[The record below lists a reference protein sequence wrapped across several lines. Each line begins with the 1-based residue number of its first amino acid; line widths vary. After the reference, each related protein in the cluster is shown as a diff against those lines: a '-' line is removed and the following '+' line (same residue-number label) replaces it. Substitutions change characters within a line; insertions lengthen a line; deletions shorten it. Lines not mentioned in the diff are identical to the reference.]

1 MAEDTPMAQYAD
13 NSIRR
18 RFDVLKS
25 RYAERDGRMNK
36 VASVR
41 GGNYDEAFPG
51 LFPSDWPKPIVS
63 NFIDTVARDLAEV
76 IAPLPTFSCSQT
88 NMVDDSKRTKA
99 EKRTIIANW
108 YVMASKL
115 GREMYAGADQYI
127 TYGFLPFRVEP
138 NFNGKRPHITVE
150 DPMGSYPEF
159 DRWGNCTAFARRFL
173 KPTSEL
179 CAMFPEYADKI
190 RGKNPSQGVVF
201 GTTDTMLEVIR
212 WVDDEQE
219 IMFIPERSNLLL
231 AQAPNPLG
239 RCPIVVARKPSF
251 DGQQRGQFD
260 DVLWVQMARAKFALL
275 SLEAAHKAVEAPL
288 FVPSDIQHFPI
299 GGDAIIRT
307 REPQNVRRAPIE
319 MPQSAFAQAQA
330 LDQEM
335 RNGARYPE
343 GRQGN
348 IDASIITGRG
358 VQALM
363 GGFDTQIKTAQDV
376 LADTFVEIIQMCF
389 EMDTLYWPME
399 TKEIKGQQNGNSY
412 TIKYVPQRDIGTET
426 GVEVTYG
433 LMAGLDPNR
442 ALVWSLQ
449 ALGADLVSKSFVRRN
464 LPNSM
469 NVKTEEELIDIE
481 RLREA
486 GFQGVAAYVQ
496 SIPSMAA
503 QGQDPTD
510 VVTKLAAIIESRKKG
525 TPIETAIADAFAP
538 PPSPQPENGTAGT
551 QMPNELGTPGA
562 SVPEGTP
569 SGMPPGMQETGLPQ
583 GVAPGQAGMAPGGRP
598 DMQTLLAGLSQSGAP
613 NLSAS
618 VIRRQ
623 PA

>member
-1 MAEDTPMAQYAD
+1 
-13 NSIRR
+13 
-18 RFDVLKS
+18 
-25 RYAERDGRMNK
+25 
-36 VASVR
+36 
-41 GGNYDEAFPG
+41 
-51 LFPSDWPKPIVS
+51 
-63 NFIDTVARDLAEV
+63 
-76 IAPLPTFSCSQT
+76 
-88 NMVDDSKRTKA
+88 MVDDSKRTKA

-219 IMFIPERSNLLL
+219 IMFIPERSNLVL

-399 TKEIKGQQNGNSY
+399 SKEIKGQQNGNSY

>member
-1 MAEDTPMAQYAD
+1 MT
-13 NSIRR
+13 
-18 RFDVLKS
+18 
-25 RYAERDGRMNK
+25 
-36 VASVR
+36 
-41 GGNYDEAFPG
+41 
-51 LFPSDWPKPIVS
+51 
-63 NFIDTVARDLAEV
+63 
-76 IAPLPTFSCSQT
+76 
-88 NMVDDSKRTKA
+88 DDSKRTKA
-99 EKRTIIANW
+99 DKRTIIANW
-108 YVMASKL
+108 YVSQCKL

-127 TYGFLPFRVEP
+127 TYGFLPFRVEA
-138 NFNGKRPHITVE
+138 NFKDKRPHITIE

-173 KPTSEL
+173 KPVSEL
-179 CAMFPEYADKI
+179 CAMFPEHAEKLRPRI
-190 RGKNPSQGVVF
+190 PGQGGSF
-201 GTTDTMLEVIR
+201 AQSNSLLEVIR
-212 WVDDEQE
+212 WVDDKEE
-219 IMFIPERSNLLL
+219 IMFVPERSDLVL
-231 AQAPNPLG
+231 ARTINPLG
-239 RCPIVVARKPSF
+239 RCPIVVAHKPSF
-251 DGQQRGQFD
+251 DGQHRGQFD

-275 SLEAAHKAVEAPL
+275 SLEAAHKSVEAPL
-288 FVPSDIQHFPI
+288 FVPTDIQHFPI

-319 MPQSAFAQAQA
+319 MPSSVFAQSQA

-376 LADTFVEIIQMCF
+376 LADTFVEVISMCF
-389 EMDTLYWPME
+389 ELDTVLWADE
-399 TKEIKGQQNGNSY
+399 VKEIRGQENGNPY
-412 TIKYVPQRDIGTET
+412 TIKYVPSRDIGKET

-469 NVKTEEELIDIE
+469 NVKTEEELIDVE

-496 SIPSMAA
+496 SIPAMAA
-503 QGQDPTD
+503 QGQDPTEI
-510 VVTKLAAIIESRKKG
+510 VTKLASIIEARKKG
-525 TPIETAIADAFAP
+525 TPIETAIAEAFAP
-538 PPSPQPENGTAGT
+538 PPPPPPSPQAEAGPPGM
-551 QMPNELGTPGA
+551 QMPNETGTPGEPA
-562 SVPEGTP
+562 LGGIP

-598 DMQTLLAGLSQSGAP
+598 DMQTLLAGLSSSGAP
-613 NLSAS
+613 NLSAN

>member
-1 MAEDTPMAQYAD
+1 MAESSMAQYATSD
-13 NSIRR
+13 IRA
-18 RFDVLKS
+18 RFDVLKR
-25 RYAERDGRMNK
+25 RYADRDGRMNK

-41 GGNYDEAFPG
+41 AGSYDEAFPG
-51 LFPSDWPKPIVS
+51 LFPTEWPKPIVA

-76 IAPLPTFSCSQT
+76 IAPLPTISCT
-88 NMVDDSKRTKA
+88 HGTITDDSKRTKA

-108 YVMASKL
+108 YVTASKL
-115 GREMYAGADQYI
+115 GRAMYAGADQYI

-138 NFNGKRPHITVE
+138 NFKDKRPHITVE
-150 DPMGSYPEF
+150 DPMGSYPEM
-159 DRWGNCTAFARRFL
+159 DRWGNCTAFAKRIL
-173 KPTSEL
+173 KPVSEL
-179 CAMFPEYADKI
+179 VAMFPEYADKLQP
-190 RGKNPSQGVVF
+190 RNPMGMGAQKN
-201 GTTDTMLEVIR
+201 DTLLEVVR
-212 WVDDEQE
+212 WVDDKEE
-219 IMFIPERSNLLL
+219 ILFVPERSNLIL
-231 AQAPNPLG
+231 ARTVNPLG
-239 RCPIVVARKPSF
+239 RCPVVIAQKPSF
-251 DGQQRGQFD
+251 DGQHRGQFD
-260 DVLWVQMARAKFALL
+260 DVLWVQIARAKFALL
-275 SLEAAHKAVEAPL
+275 SLEAAHKSVEAPL
-288 FVPSDIQHFPI
+288 FVPTDIQHFPI
-299 GGDAIIRT
+299 GGDALIRT

-319 MPQSAFAQAQA
+319 MPSSVFAESQS

-348 IDASIITGRG
+348 IDASVVTGRG

-376 LADTFVEIIQMCF
+376 LADTLADVICLCFDMDEILWAN
-389 EMDTLYWPME
+389 DV
-399 TKEIKGQQNGNSY
+399 KEIRGQQNGNPY
-412 TIKYVPQRDIGTET
+412 TIRYTPSRDIKGEH

-486 GFQGVAAYVQ
+486 GFQGIAAYVQ
-496 SIPSMAA
+496 SIPAMAA
-503 QGQDPTD
+503 QGQDPTE
-510 VVTKLAAIIESRKKG
+510 VVTKLANIIDARKSG
-525 TPIETAIADAFAP
+525 TPIEQAIADAFAP
-538 PPSPQPENGTAGT
+538 QVSPQSAAGPEGM
-551 QMPNELGTPGA
+551 QMPNELGSPAEVAAVGNPSGT
-562 SVPEGTP
+562 PEG
-569 SGMPPGMQETGLPQ
+569 MQASGLPT

-598 DMQTLLAGLSQSGAP
+598 DMQTLLAGLSASGAP
-613 NLSAS
+613 NLSAN

>member
-1 MAEDTPMAQYAD
+1 MADASIAQYAD
-13 NSIRR
+13 RGIRQ

-51 LFPSDWPKPIVS
+51 LFPSEWPKPIVS
-63 NFIDTVARDLAEV
+63 NFIDTVARDLSEV

-88 NMVDDSKRTKA
+88 NMTDDAKRTKA

-108 YVMASKL
+108 YVAASKL
-115 GREMYAGADQYI
+115 GREMYAGSDQYI

-138 NFNGKRPHITVE
+138 NFKDRRPHITVE

-179 CAMFPEYADKI
+179 CAMFPEYADKL
-190 RGKNPSQGVVF
+190 KNKNQGQYTP
-201 GTTDTMLEVIR
+201 GDTMLEVVR
-212 WVDDEQE
+212 WVDDKEE
-219 IMFIPERSNLLL
+219 IMFVPERANLIL
-231 AQAPNPLG
+231 AQTNNPLG
-239 RCPIVVARKPSF
+239 RCPVVVARKPSF

-319 MPQSAFAQAQA
+319 MPQSAFAQAQS

-376 LADTFVEIIQMCF
+376 LADTFVEVLQMCF
-389 EMDTLYWPME
+389 ELDTKLWPLDS
-399 TKEIKGQQNGNSY
+399 KEIKGQQNGNPY

-538 PPSPQPENGTAGT
+538 PPSPQPENGAAGT

-562 SVPEGTP
+562 PAPEGTP

>member
-1 MAEDTPMAQYAD
+1 MADMPIAQYAD
-13 NSIRR
+13 RDIRQ
-18 RFDVLKS
+18 RFNILKS
-25 RYAERDGRMNK
+25 RYAERDARMGK

-51 LFPSDWPKPIVS
+51 LFPSEWPKPIVA
-63 NFIDTVARDLAEV
+63 NFIDTVARDLSEV

-88 NMVDDSKRTKA
+88 NMTDDSKRTKA
-99 EKRTIIANW
+99 EKRTIIANS
-108 YVMASKL
+108 YISESKL

-138 NFNGKRPHITVE
+138 NFKDRRPHITVE

-179 CAMFPEYADKI
+179 CAMFPEYADKL
-190 RGKNPSQGVVF
+190 KNKNQGQYTP
-201 GTTDTMLEVIR
+201 GDTMLEVVR
-212 WVDDEQE
+212 WVDDKEE
-219 IMFIPERSNLLL
+219 IMFVPERSDLIL
-231 AQAPNPLG
+231 AQTNNPLG
-239 RCPIVVARKPSF
+239 RCPVVVARKPSF

-319 MPQSAFAQAQA
+319 MPQSAFAQAQS

-348 IDASIITGRG
+348 IDASVITGRG

-376 LADTFVEIIQMCF
+376 LADTFVEVIAMCF
-389 EMDTLYWPME
+389 EMDVKLFPLDS
-399 TKEIKGQQNGNSY
+399 KEIKGQQNGNSY

-469 NVKTEEELIDIE
+469 NVKTEEELIDVE

-496 SIPSMAA
+496 SIPAMAA
-503 QGQDPTD
+503 QGQDPTE
-510 VVTKLAAIIESRKKG
+510 VVTKLALIIESRKKG
-525 TPIETAIADAFAP
+525 VPIETAIAEAFAP
-538 PPSPQPENGTAGT
+538 PPPPPSPQTEAGVAGQ
-551 QMPNELGTPGA
+551 QMPNELGSPGMLA
-562 SVPEGTP
+562 PEGNP

-598 DMQTLLAGLSQSGAP
+598 DMQTLLAGLSASGAP

-618 VIRRQ
+618 VVRRQ

>member
-1 MAEDTPMAQYAD
+1 MADNYMAEYAD
-13 NSIRR
+13 NSVRR

-63 NFIDTVARDLAEV
+63 NFIDTVARDLSEV
-76 IAPLPTFSCSQT
+76 IAPLPTFSCSQN
-88 NMVDDSKRTKA
+88 NMTDDTKRTKA
-99 EKRTIIANW
+99 DKRTIIANW
-108 YVMASKL
+108 YVLQSKL

-127 TYGFLPFRVEP
+127 TYGFLPFRVEA
-138 NFNGKRPHITVE
+138 NFKDKRPHITIE

-173 KPTSEL
+173 KPVSEL
-179 CAMFPEYADKI
+179 CAMFPEHAQKLQSRI
-190 RGKNPSQGVVF
+190 PGQG
-201 GTTDTMLEVIR
+201 GSSAQSNSLLEVIR
-212 WVDDEQE
+212 WVDDKEE
-219 IMFIPERSNLLL
+219 IMFVPERSDLIL
-231 AQAPNPLG
+231 ARTINPLG
-239 RCPIVVARKPSF
+239 RCPIVVAQKPSF
-251 DGQQRGQFD
+251 DGQHRGQFD

-275 SLEAAHKAVEAPL
+275 SLEAAHKSVEAPL
-288 FVPSDIQHFPI
+288 FVPTDIQHFPI

-319 MPQSAFAQAQA
+319 MPSSVFAQSQA

-538 PPSPQPENGTAGT
+538 PPSPQPENGAAGT

-562 SVPEGTP
+562 PAPEGTP